1 MEVDSMMQR
10 YMWNPG
16 WRHAH
21 IGFNGGRRVPLD
33 VRADDEAYVI
43 TAELPGMKRDEI
55 KIDILDDVVTLRGEA
70 AVEEDGQTVAL
81 WREIPELS
89 KFSRRLRLPDAVDA
103 EQAEATLENGLLT
116 LRIPKAETARPKA
129 IEIKPK

>member
-1 MEVDSMMQR
+1 MMQR
-10 YMWNPG
+10 YLWNPD
-16 WRHAH
+16 WRRATY
-21 IGFNGGRRVPLD
+21 GFNGGRRVPVD

-70 AVEEDGQTVAL
+70 AVEENGQAVAL
-81 WREIPELS
+81 WREIPAPS
-89 KFSRRLRLPDAVDA
+89 KFSRRLRLPDGVDA

-116 LRIPKAETARPKA
+116 LRIPKVEAARPKA
-129 IEIKPK
+129 IEIKTK